1 LDSFLF
7 VIKVKF
13 REKRYFTSHF
23 SPQALTFHRLAS
35 FFLTLE
41 GGGGRNPLVTSEA
54 DTSFNSQFLFLESDI
69 KGGGKAKQE
78 TKKCHKKKQPKIG
91 TRESQQ
97 WLTSAKIHFGC
108 VFPMFFGLI
117 NCFLLTRRCP

>member
-13 REKRYFTSHF
+13 REREIFDLMFQSSSTNF
-23 SPQALTFHRLAS
+23 SSVGILLPDLG
-35 FFLTLE
+35 

-78 TKKCHKKKQPKIG
+78 TKKCHEKKNSPK
-91 TRESQQ
+91 
-97 WLTSAKIHFGC
+97 
-108 VFPMFFGLI
+108 
-117 NCFLLTRRCP
+117 